1 MSASTFSGLDYP
13 ALLEVF
19 LAEAFEGVAA
29 MEESLLALESH
40 PDDAGQVQTLFRLA
54 HTLKGNSASLGLA
67 DLAEV
72 THALEDVLERLRS
85 DALLATDDVVT
96 VLLESV
102 DAVREMLG
110 DAAAGEAS

>member
-1 MSASTFSGLDYP
+1 VSTEHFTAHDYE

-19 LAEAFEGVAA
+19 LAESFEGVAA

-40 PDDAGQVQTLFRLA
+40 RDDLAHVQTLFRLA
-54 HTLKGNSASLGLA
+54 HTLKGNASSLGLS
-67 DLAEV
+67 DLAAL
-72 THALEDVLERLRS
+72 THALEDVLERLRD
-85 DALLATDDVVT
+85 DAVFATDDVVT

-110 DAAAGEAS
+110 DAAGSRS